1 MKHKILLQYV
11 LIFLVSL
18 AMLTGC
24 GSSSSSS
31 GGGDDNMSTPAMTQ
45 DESEDE
51 SSTPTETTQS
61 SETTEIDANITKI
74 KGYLIDSPLAGVTY
88 SCDGSEGLTDDE
100 GMFECIAP
108 PVTFKIGN
116 LTLGTLTS
124 FTSDGKVY
132 PQDLLGLSRTNF
144 TDSRLKLLAR
154 LLQSLDDDGV
164 IADKIMITQ
173 GVRDGITD
181 VQNFKDMSQS
191 DVEALLSGIGKSLP
205 KECGALKHLGAS
217 VSCNSD
223 GSYYVPSGGGGGS
236 ASGGTPPI
244 TQKNNLKITL
254 KTTEKIAGY
263 EVHLK
268 FTNDTPSSASMDNSF
283 LGTTG
288 RTVNNLGADINSSTK
303 EVKFGGFT
311 FGSQEGV
318 TGEFDILTFNTKD
331 SKGQVS
337 IIKQSCVDKD
347 ANDISCDI
355 EIK

>member
-1 MKHKILLQYV
+1 MKHQRLLQYL

-24 GSSSSSS
+24 GSSSSHS
-31 GGGDDNMSTPAMTQ
+31 GGDKNTSNTIGVP
-45 DESEDE
+45 
-51 SSTPTETTQS
+51 TPTPTAVSTA
-61 SETTEIDANITKI
+61 TPTPTPHKT
-74 KGYLIDSPLAGVTY
+74 KGYLIDSPLVGVTY
-88 SCDGSEGLTDDE
+88 SCDGSEGLTDNN
-100 GMFECIAP
+100 GMFECVNTPI
-108 PVTFKIGN
+108 TFKIGN
-116 LTLGTLTS
+116 LTLGTVTA

-132 PQDLLGLSRTNF
+132 PQDLLGLNRANF
-144 TDSRLKLLAR
+144 TNSRLKLLAR

-181 VQNFKDMSQS
+181 VQDFKNMSQN
-191 DVEALLSGIGKSLP
+191 DVKALLIGIDKSLP
-205 KECGALKHLGAS
+205 KECEALKHLGGS
-217 VSCNSD
+217 VNCGSD
-223 GSYYVPSGGGGGS
+223 GSYYVPSSGGGGS

-268 FTNDTPSSASMDNSF
+268 FTNDTPSSVSMDNSF

-318 TGEFDILTFNTKD
+318 MGEFDILTFKTKD

-347 ANDISCDI
+347 ANDVSCDI